1 MAKLTFTSKETKV
14 ISVDVSNKMHDLL
27 EDAKARLL
35 ATGEVKADRVNETL
49 LAELHENIEEHKT
62 KTSYIEGKTITIFDV
77 SAKELKNALKHI

>member
-62 KTSYIEGKTITIFDV
+62 KTS
-77 SAKELKNALKHI
+77 